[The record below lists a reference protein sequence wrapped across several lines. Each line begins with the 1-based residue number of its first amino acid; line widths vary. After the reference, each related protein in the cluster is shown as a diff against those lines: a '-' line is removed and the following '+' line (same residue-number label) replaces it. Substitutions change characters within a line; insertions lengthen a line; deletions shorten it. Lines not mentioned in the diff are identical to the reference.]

1 MIMATGCDTGGDSR
15 IGGTRSFPF
24 VPVAFFAGAGATM
37 TKTKPAIWLR
47 YFDSRCTT
55 DDYDCDCDW
64 DWCEQFQRTARRK
77 RRSNKTYRFDQK
89 YTFFEQQNYSKLRKQ
104 RMRRRAQYT
113 STVDGDS
120 DHSLW
125 YSTPSLTGRA
135 CRLIALFMHDLSLF
149 VKFWPKDDFFLLVKT
164 HKEGFTQKNLYATKF
179 FKFS

>member
-1 MIMATGCDTGGDSR
+1 MSSPVGDAYGAPSVFFGGAARVGQDQHLRVGIVIGIGITQYIMH
-15 IGGTRSFPF
+15 
-24 VPVAFFAGAGATM
+24 
-37 TKTKPAIWLR
+37 
-47 YFDSRCTT
+47 
-55 DDYDCDCDW
+55 CDCDW

-164 HKEGFTQKNLYATKF
+164 HKGASLKKIFTPRNF
-179 FKFS
+179 